1 MKDFYRI
8 GDTRSVNMTDEEE
21 FSSMNYHNNILNGTI
36 SYSGTIGQRLM
47 IQAALQFNYDYFK
60 MRLPKN
66 SSNDFDYHNFYLMP
80 SASAYW
86 MPNNKNTLYLT
97 YSTNITRPT
106 VQMLNPF
113 VSNPNSNTISQGNP
127 NLKAQYSHDVALIWF
142 FNGPH
147 NLSLNTSISY
157 THTNNIIQ
165 NYSYLGDESKV
176 IYTYGNMGNGQDIGV
191 SMNLGW
197 NAAEWLMLSVNG
209 GVGINMLKAV
219 EIGLNQTDWH
229 YSLAPSLD
237 FLLPKH
243 FRIGMNGGIYKNT
256 PAPWAENNP
265 IYMYSFYANK
275 SFLKG
280 RLNVSVTAN
289 SPFNKYIKSTST
301 TTLPDMITTQ
311 TNYITA
317 RSFGINLSYSFGSGQ
332 KVNVQRDRTLRAT
345 DQSTGVN

>member
-1 MKDFYRI
+1 
-8 GDTRSVNMTDEEE
+8 
-21 FSSMNYHNNILNGTI
+21 
-36 SYSGTIGQRLM
+36 
-47 IQAALQFNYDYFK
+47 
-60 MRLPKN
+60 
-66 SSNDFDYHNFYLMP
+66 
-80 SASAYW
+80 
-86 MPNNKNTLYLT
+86 
-97 YSTNITRPT
+97 
-106 VQMLNPF
+106 
-113 VSNPNSNTISQGNP
+113 
-127 NLKAQYSHDVALIWF
+127 
-142 FNGPH
+142 
-147 NLSLNTSISY
+147 
-157 THTNNIIQ
+157 
-165 NYSYLGDESKV
+165 
-176 IYTYGNMGNGQDIGV
+176 MGNGQDIGV

-209 GVGINMLKAV
+209 GVGINKLKAA

-243 FRIGMNGGIYKNT
+243 FRIGINGGIYKNT

-280 RLNVSVTAN
+280 KLNVSVTAN

-301 TTLPDMITTQ
+301 TTLPDIITTQ